1 MRAAKG
7 PFHATIWEQPLT
19 LGVGP
24 MGAGR
29 VSLVVVGMRVGRS
42 IKAGLAAVRL
52 VVLYAP
58 ALQGG
63 LSNSTSA

>member
-24 MGAGR
+24 MRASHL
-29 VSLVVVGMRVGRS
+29 SLVVVGMRVGRS
-42 IKAGLAAVRL
+42 IMAGLATV
-52 VVLYAP
+52 
-58 ALQGG
+58 
-63 LSNSTSA
+63 